1 MTIQEL
7 YARERR
13 DMPRG
18 RRGKHRDDDQ
28 GRRIHVSIFL
38 APEVVAA

>member
-7 YARERR
+7 YARMGRE
-13 DMPRG
+13 MPRG